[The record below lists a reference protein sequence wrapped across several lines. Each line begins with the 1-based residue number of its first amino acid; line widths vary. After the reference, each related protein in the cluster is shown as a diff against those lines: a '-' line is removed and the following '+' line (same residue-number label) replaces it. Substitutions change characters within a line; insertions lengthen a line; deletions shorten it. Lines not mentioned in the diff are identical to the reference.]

1 MEHDK
6 YAIYIIWLVAIVGV
20 VSLVAVFTGVNSQT
34 VTGQAFG
41 TCSDSDGGENI
52 YKTGT
57 TIGLRN
63 GGYHAFEDYCYDGSE
78 IVEACDSCHLYE
90 FYCDGGFVKQR
101 LYWSSSSSNNL
112 YCENGRMVE
121 ETLDDS
127 DEPGGEGE
135 LDTEEVNTN
144 HPERS
149 EVNDEPMYWGDDEGE
164 LDEDIISNRIVDTR
178 THFD

>member
-41 TCSDSDGGENI
+41 TCSDSDGGENA
-52 YKTGT
+52 YKTGIT
-57 TIGLRN
+57 TGFIN
-63 GGYHAFEDYCYDGSE
+63 GGYHTVEDYCYDGTS

-90 FYCDGGFVKQR
+90 FYCDGRFVKSR
-101 LYWSSSSSNNL
+101 LYWSGSYNSYYNNI
-112 YCENGRMVE
+112 YCENGRFVE
-121 ETLDDS
+121 
-127 DEPGGEGE
+127 G
-135 LDTEEVNTN
+135 VF
-144 HPERS
+144 
-149 EVNDEPMYWGDDEGE
+149 DDEE
-164 LDEDIISNRIVDTR
+164 DESNSGDFVFGLTDFEYIVDTR